1 MRDLEPVGLSE
12 DGQHLV
18 LVSDTG
24 EKFAVPADGRLRA
37 ALRGDRP
44 RLGQLEIQMN
54 SALRPRD
61 IQSRIR
67 AGETPEAVAQLAGVG
82 VDKILGYAVPVMAER
97 SHVAERAQRSPV
109 RRKRGDGPGRL
120 LGEAVAARLRDR
132 SVDPASAR
140 WDAWRRED
148 GRWTVQISYLS
159 GERERIGR
167 FQYDSA
173 GRFVLPDDEEG
184 RWLVGDQS
192 TAKGP
197 QPREA
202 GQSRRLSAVPDEED
216 PLSIEDG
223 EPTIDLSADLS
234 GQPPPAEPDDMSAL
248 ADAIREPVE
257 GVDDSSAER
266 PSVVAE
272 AVGGSSAA
280 DGATKAERKTGRKPR
295 RTVPSWDEIMFG
307 KPQ

>member
-12 DGQHLV
+12 DGQNLV

-67 AGETPEAVAQLAGVG
+67 AGETPEAVAQLAGVE

-97 SHVAERAQRSPV
+97 SHVAERAQRSAV

-120 LGEAVAARLRDR
+120 LGEAVAERLRGR
-132 SVDPASAR
+132 NVDPASAR

-159 GERERIGR
+159 GERERVGS

-216 PLSIEDG
+216 LLSIEDG

-248 ADAIREPVE
+248 ADAIREPVA
-257 GVDDSSAER
+257 GVEDRPAER
-266 PSVVAE
+266 ASMVAE
-272 AVGGSSAA
+272 AAGGSSTA
-280 DGATKAERKTGRKPR
+280 DGTTKAERKPGRKTR